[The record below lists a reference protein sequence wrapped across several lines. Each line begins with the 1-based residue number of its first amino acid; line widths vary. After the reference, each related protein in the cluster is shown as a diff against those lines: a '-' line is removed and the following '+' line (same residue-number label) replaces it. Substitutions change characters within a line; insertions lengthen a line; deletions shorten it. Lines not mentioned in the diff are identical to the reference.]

1 MDGHG
6 RSDHHGDCGRDDLG
20 AVPNRRPHTVPRQV
34 LAYNGHDVN
43 STGYGITVNTEFDD
57 PPEGAMRALYG
68 GVSWWESSTTVPDD
82 ELHVTPRFSG

>member
-1 MDGHG
+1 MATDGPITTETTG
-6 RSDHHGDCGRDDLG
+6 VTISVLFRIDD
-20 AVPNRRPHTVPRQV
+20 HTVPRQV

-68 GVSWWESSTTVPDD
+68 GVSWWESSTTVHDD
-82 ELHVTPRFSG
+82 ELHITPRFSG